1 MTAMSM
7 ATMHITVIRTTNLRP
22 RQRSPFRRAANF
34 LTEYMIDSSTLADAA
49 DMARA
54 EVQYGKSRKKSASST
69 SGWPRA
75 SRN

>member
-1 MTAMSM
+1 
-7 ATMHITVIRTTNLRP
+7 
-22 RQRSPFRRAANF
+22 
-34 LTEYMIDSSTLADAA
+34 MIDSSTLADAA